1 MKDATMKALIYT
13 SHGGSDVLEYKDVDA
28 PMPGR
33 EDVVVDVAATSV
45 NHLDLIQRGGYF
57 TLEGYQLPHIAG
69 MDVVGTVS
77 QVGADVTGVAVGDRV
92 IVDPSMHCAPSGS
105 AYAGENDL
113 YGALGVLGATLN
125 GGYAQQCLAPYTH
138 VYPIPDDVSF
148 ERAVVF
154 PTAWMTAHHA
164 LFDVGML
171 KASETIMIHAAGSGV
186 SIAAIQWA
194 KNVGATVLATAGS
207 EEKCQNAL
215 KLGADHV
222 CNNRTEDITQWA
234 RGLTQGKG
242 VDMVFDHVGEA
253 LWAKSMFAI
262 TPRGRLVNCGN
273 TSGDTAT
280 IPSLGYM
287 YHMGIKILG
296 SDPYRYEEF
305 KGAWEAYCAAD
316 FDPVID
322 TSFALKD
329 GAAAQDKLAS
339 GNCFGKLILKP

>member
-1 MKDATMKALIYT
+1 MKALVYNA
-13 SHGGSDVLEYKDVDA
+13 HGASDVLQYIDVDA
-28 PMPGR
+28 PTPGHD
-33 EDVVVDVAATSV
+33 DVIVDVAATTV
-45 NHLDLIQRGGYF
+45 NHLDLVQRGGYF

-69 MDVVGTVS
+69 MDIAGTVS
-77 QVGADVTGVAVGDRV
+77 AVGANVTDVAVGDRV
-92 IVDPSMHCAPSGS
+92 VIDPSMHCAPDGS

-125 GGYAQQCLAPYTH
+125 GGYAQQCLVPHTH
-138 VYPIPDDVSF
+138 VYPIPDDMPF

-154 PTAWMTAHHA
+154 PTAWMTAYHA
-164 LFDVGML
+164 LFDVGEL
-171 KASETIMIHAAGSGV
+171 QADETLMIHAAGSGV

-194 KNVGATVLATAGS
+194 KNAGATVLATAGS
-207 EEKCQNAL
+207 EAKCQNAL

-222 CNNRTEDITQWA
+222 CNNREEDITKWS

-253 LWAKSMFAI
+253 LWGKSMFAI
-262 TPRGRLVNCGN
+262 RPRGRLVNCGN

-305 KGAWEAYCAAD
+305 AGAWAAYCAAD

-322 TSFALKD
+322 TVFPLED

-339 GNCFGKLILKP
+339 GDFFGKLILKP